1 MDAKDHNDF
10 IAAAREAGVYRLY
23 GPEWQATDLPAI
35 CAIAGAENYY
45 CVSFANSPSE
55 QETGAG

>member
-10 IAAAREAGVYRLY
+10 IAAAREAEVYRLY

-45 CVSFANSPSE
+45 CVNFANSQSE
-55 QETGAG
+55 